1 MSALRG
7 LSTSLNSSSS
17 TGNGR
22 TAATGA
28 GEVSGAGGMCPC
40 MAAAAEESSRRF
52 HGFSFVSPELLTSS
66 PALAPSA
73 YSAPR

>member
-7 LSTSLNSSSS
+7 LSTSLNSS
-17 TGNGR
+17 TGKGR

-28 GEVSGAGGMCPC
+28 GEVSGAGDMCPC

-52 HGFSFVSPELLTSS
+52 HGFSFVSPELITSP

-73 YSAPR
+73 CSAPR